1 MKKENTVCIYVD
13 VRGQPVGKDWQT
25 SQTDMSFMFKWQIS
39 ANQNK
44 RAGLARPQTPSLKN
58 FLQCPNTK
66 MTFALALCTKYVF
79 VTWTES
85 LNFRFRRQE

>member
-39 ANQNK
+39 AN
-44 RAGLARPQTPSLKN
+44 
-58 FLQCPNTK
+58 
-66 MTFALALCTKYVF
+66 
-79 VTWTES
+79 
-85 LNFRFRRQE
+85 